1 VGQHGL
7 RPPEQCC
14 LGYVIALLAPGQG
27 AQSPG
32 MLAPWLE
39 LTDAEQRIDEWS
51 QAAGL
56 DLKRLGTTADAEEI
70 KDTAVTQPLVVALSL
85 LVFEQ
90 LARRIELPADL
101 VAAGHSVGE
110 LTAAAIAG
118 VLDTNDTISLA
129 AARGREMAAACAIE
143 PTGMAAVL
151 GGDQDEVL
159 ARLAELGLDPA
170 NRNAAGQIVAAG
182 PVAALDRLVAEPPA
196 RTKITRLKVAGA
208 FHTRFM
214 APAREA
220 LAVRAA
226 RITASDPRYTL
237 LSNAD
242 GTAVGGVTADG
253 IALGG
258 GDEVLRRLVAQ
269 VTAPVRWDAC
279 MAAMRERGVTATI
292 ELPPAGALT
301 GMVKREL
308 KGMTTLAIRKL
319 EHLDAAAELVAAR
332 AVETPA

>member
-1 VGQHGL
+1 
-7 RPPEQCC
+7 
-14 LGYVIALLAPGQG
+14 
-27 AQSPG
+27 
-32 MLAPWLE
+32 MLTPWLE
-39 LTDAEQRIDEWS
+39 LPGARERIGEWS
-51 QAAGL
+51 EAAGL
-56 DLKRLGTTADAEEI
+56 DLKRLGTTADADEI

-101 VAAGHSVGE
+101 VVAGHSVGE

-118 VLDTNDTISLA
+118 VLNPDDTITLA

-143 PTGMAAVL
+143 PTGMVAVL
-151 GGDQDEVL
+151 GGDQDDVL

-170 NRNAAGQIVAAG
+170 NRNATGQIVAAG
-182 PVAALDRLVAEPPA
+182 PADALDRLVAERPA
-196 RTKITRLKVAGA
+196 KTKITRLKVAGA

-214 APAREA
+214 LPAMRA
-220 LAVRAA
+220 LAGHAA
-226 RITASDPRYTL
+226 RVTVSDPRYTL

-242 GTAVGGVTADG
+242 GRPA
-253 IALGG
+253 GG

-269 VTAPVRWDAC
+269 VAAPVRWDAC
-279 MAAMRERGVTATI
+279 MAEIRERGVTATI

-308 KGMTTLAIRKL
+308 KGMTTLAIKKL
-319 EHLDAAAELVAAR
+319 EDLDAAAELVSAR
-332 AVETPA
+332 AVGTPA